1 MLFNIFMRQTL
12 TDKFLEVTQ
21 KYELRVFFKEKIQ
34 WSPAISNTRYLELL
48 AWSLQHLQSTSLQ
61 NVPLSRTSLSRIIRY
76 LKQIFW
82 SLRSINSRYL
92 KLFRKSSSSCRNQ
105 PWIFLL
111 VYLNSVSIKFS
122 NAITWIEFRKEKEL
136 FKTFFVNSWLETV
149 MMSKRKLTVKTLNE
163 KCRVLNDIER
173 GLSKKD
179 ASLKYRVPPN
189 TISTWIKNDEKY
201 LKALENNCSSK
212 KQKLRESNFEKFE
225 NVVLRWFLSKRS
237 QNIPIDD
244 NLIKEKAIAY
254 AKELGY
260 TNFVGSTGWLDRW
273 KRR

>member
-1 MLFNIFMRQTL
+1 
-12 TDKFLEVTQ
+12 
-21 KYELRVFFKEKIQ
+21 
-34 WSPAISNTRYLELL
+34 
-48 AWSLQHLQSTSLQ
+48 
-61 NVPLSRTSLSRIIRY
+61 
-76 LKQIFW
+76 
-82 SLRSINSRYL
+82 
-92 KLFRKSSSSCRNQ
+92 
-105 PWIFLL
+105 
-111 VYLNSVSIKFS
+111 
-122 NAITWIEFRKEKEL
+122 
-136 FKTFFVNSWLETV
+136 